1 MIFALDAVKVFIQK
15 VVRENSV
22 QIAPNFP
29 AKSLSVYTK
38 YFSWHIFC
46 YLWLKRI
53 LNMKLCWFIKYIIEN
68 NKKDNNWTLYFID
81 LLTNSTCNI
90 RRQQV
95 NKYWSLLAK
104 LSTFALVKKKK
115 KTAHAYFRH
124 RIFSKSF
131 GGKIRHIWTDVT
143 YRVK

>member
-1 MIFALDAVKVFIQK
+1 
-15 VVRENSV
+15 
-22 QIAPNFP
+22 
-29 AKSLSVYTK
+29 
-38 YFSWHIFC
+38 
-46 YLWLKRI
+46 
-53 LNMKLCWFIKYIIEN
+53 MKLCWFIKYIIEN

-81 LLTNSTCNI
+81 LLTHSTCNT

-95 NKYWSLLAK
+95 NKYWGLLAK
-104 LSTFALVKKKK
+104 LSTFALVKKK

-143 YRVK
+143 YRVKYEKLAHA

>member
-1 MIFALDAVKVFIQK
+1 
-15 VVRENSV
+15 
-22 QIAPNFP
+22 
-29 AKSLSVYTK
+29 
-38 YFSWHIFC
+38 
-46 YLWLKRI
+46 
-53 LNMKLCWFIKYIIEN
+53 MKLCWFIKYIIEN
-68 NKKDNNWTLYFID
+68 NKKENNWTLYFID
-81 LLTNSTCNI
+81 LLTHSICNI

-95 NKYWSLLAK
+95 NKYWGLLAK
-104 LSTFALVKKKK
+104 LPTFALVKK